1 MSVPLMESPV
11 PIFRSFF
18 KKRSV
23 QSRRLILESL
33 EDRRLLSANTPAA
46 DAVAPS
52 GPTGAATKIREQ
64 IVITTE
70 PITAGELSELPA
82 SIETVEAGTTIY
94 VSIWVKNTDGSAN
107 GISSTYCDLKYTTD
121 RVTAGTYTPSPV
133 FSQLVMASSSA
144 DGTVSFFGGSASLGT
159 FYGVDSWAQTGTYS
173 FTADQGA
180 TATFWNWTP
189 TIDGREQ
196 PSAGTARRG
205 DGVIY
210 TDEIDFSS
218 VSISI
223 TGGGLEPITDVNL
236 TGWSGVYDGAPHTV
250 TLSDP
255 YAATDTIRY
264 TYNGVTYTAPP
275 SFTEVGTYTVGASVS
290 RAGYSDWTGSATV
303 VIGRAPITDVS
314 LTGWSGVYDGTPH
327 TVTLSDPYAA
337 TDTIRYTYN
346 GVTYTAPPSFTEV
359 GTYTVGASV
368 SRAGYS
374 DWTGSATVVIAES
387 RFADLTVTGMTMR
400 SKYDPSKE
408 MSGYTADP
416 EDSLQLV
423 FTVANQGEA
432 DVRLPFYNSTAV
444 YDASGRLVFRRTSS
458 SAAPYESLI
467 YGGYYDDGSPALAAG
482 ETAVQTITIG
492 KMAAGTYTVVYS
504 VDNRDKVA
512 ESDKTNNLR
521 SWQFTVEDPQYA
533 LAASNLVLTEKDSD
547 EELVEIE
554 TTEAIAAHW
563 NLSNTGEREFTAG
576 KSAITSAVTLAR
588 RAADGTYSDLI
599 YDDCRF
605 SRTEGLSVGGTA
617 RTGMT
622 LGRLAAGEYRLTV
635 TVDPRGD
642 YDADL
647 SDNTLVRY
655 FTVSAPAPKPA
666 ELHVGEL
673 SVYTAE
679 SAYISGYPILKGTLT
694 FTNTGAYATGL
705 SSPHIYT
712 RVTLYDM
719 TRGVTVRTHNG
730 FEYCYLG
737 SLAAGESG
745 TNVITFGALP
755 VGEYRLDVLVD
766 SHERVTQTTRLY
778 NEKSFTF
785 TVPLSAAAFFFD
797 PLAGTSPDVFD
808 DFEFLETL

>member
-1 MSVPLMESPV
+1 MESPV

-52 GPTGAATKIREQ
+52 GPTGAAAKIREQ

-303 VIGRAPITDVS
+303 VI
-314 LTGWSGVYDGTPH
+314 
-327 TVTLSDPYAA
+327 
-337 TDTIRYTYN
+337 
-346 GVTYTAPPSFTEV
+346 
-359 GTYTVGASV
+359 
-368 SRAGYS
+368 
-374 DWTGSATVVIAES
+374 AES

-504 VDNRDKVA
+504 VDNRGKVA

>member
-1 MSVPLMESPV
+1 MESPV

-52 GPTGAATKIREQ
+52 GPTGAAAKIREQ

-303 VIGRAPITDVS
+303 VI
-314 LTGWSGVYDGTPH
+314 
-327 TVTLSDPYAA
+327 
-337 TDTIRYTYN
+337 
-346 GVTYTAPPSFTEV
+346 
-359 GTYTVGASV
+359 
-368 SRAGYS
+368 
-374 DWTGSATVVIAES
+374 AES

-482 ETAVQTITIG
+482 EKAVQTITIG
-492 KMAAGTYTVVYS
+492 KMAAGAYTVVYS
-504 VDNRDKVA
+504 VDNRGKVA

>member
-1 MSVPLMESPV
+1 MESPV

-52 GPTGAATKIREQ
+52 GPTGAAAKIREQ

-144 DGTVSFFGGSASLGT
+144 DGTVSFVGGSASLGT

-314 LTGWSGVYDGTPH
+314 LAGWSGVYDGAPH

-400 SKYDPSKE
+400 NKYDPSKE

-504 VDNRDKVA
+504 VDNRGKVA

-808 DFEFLETL
+808 DFDFLETL

>member
-1 MSVPLMESPV
+1 MESPV

-314 LTGWSGVYDGTPH
+314 LAGWSGVYDGAPH
-327 TVTLSDPYAA
+327 TVPLSDPYAA

>member
-1 MSVPLMESPV
+1 MESPV

-52 GPTGAATKIREQ
+52 GPTGAAAKIREQ

-223 TGGGLEPITDVNL
+223 TGGGLEPITDVSL
-236 TGWSGVYDGAPHTV
+236 AGWSGVYDGA
-250 TLSDP
+250 
-255 YAATDTIRY
+255 
-264 TYNGVTYTAPP
+264 
-275 SFTEVGTYTVGASVS
+275 
-290 RAGYSDWTGSATV
+290 
-303 VIGRAPITDVS
+303 
-314 LTGWSGVYDGTPH
+314 PH

>member
-1 MSVPLMESPV
+1 M
-11 PIFRSFF
+11 
-18 KKRSV
+18 
-23 QSRRLILESL
+23 
-33 EDRRLLSANTPAA
+33 
-46 DAVAPS
+46 
-52 GPTGAATKIREQ
+52 
-64 IVITTE
+64 
-70 PITAGELSELPA
+70 
-82 SIETVEAGTTIY
+82 
-94 VSIWVKNTDGSAN
+94 
-107 GISSTYCDLKYTTD
+107 
-121 RVTAGTYTPSPV
+121 
-133 FSQLVMASSSA
+133 
-144 DGTVSFFGGSASLGT
+144 
-159 FYGVDSWAQTGTYS
+159 
-173 FTADQGA
+173 
-180 TATFWNWTP
+180 
-189 TIDGREQ
+189 
-196 PSAGTARRG
+196 
-205 DGVIY
+205 
-210 TDEIDFSS
+210 
-218 VSISI
+218 
-223 TGGGLEPITDVNL
+223 
-236 TGWSGVYDGAPHTV
+236 

-255 YAATDTIRY
+255 
-264 TYNGVTYTAPP
+264 
-275 SFTEVGTYTVGASVS
+275 
-290 RAGYSDWTGSATV
+290 
-303 VIGRAPITDVS
+303 
-314 LTGWSGVYDGTPH
+314 H
-327 TVTLSDPYAA
+327 AA

-416 EDSLQLV
+416 EDSLQLI

-458 SAAPYESLI
+458 SAAPYESLV

-482 ETAVQTITIG
+482 GSVAQTITIG
-492 KMAAGTYTVVYS
+492 KMAAGTYTVVYA
-504 VDNRDKVA
+504 VDNRGRVA

-521 SWQFTVEDPQYA
+521 NWQFTVEDPQYA

-673 SVYTAE
+673 SVYTTE

-797 PLAGTSPDVFD
+797 PLAETSPDVFD

>member
-1 MSVPLMESPV
+1 MESPV

-52 GPTGAATKIREQ
+52 GPTGAAAKIREQ

-94 VSIWVKNTDGSAN
+94 VSIWVKNTDGSVN

-210 TDEIDFSS
+210 TDEVDFSS

-236 TGWSGVYDGAPHTV
+236 TGWSGVYDGA
-250 TLSDP
+250 
-255 YAATDTIRY
+255 
-264 TYNGVTYTAPP
+264 
-275 SFTEVGTYTVGASVS
+275 
-290 RAGYSDWTGSATV
+290 
-303 VIGRAPITDVS
+303 
-314 LTGWSGVYDGTPH
+314 PH

-492 KMAAGTYTVVYS
+492 KMAAGAYTVVYS

-635 TVDPRGD
+635 TVDPQGD

>member
-1 MSVPLMESPV
+1 MSVTLMESPV

-52 GPTGAATKIREQ
+52 GPTGAAAKIREQ

-144 DGTVSFFGGSASLGT
+144 DGTVSFVGGSASLGT

-314 LTGWSGVYDGTPH
+314 LAGWSGVYDGAPH

-400 SKYDPSKE
+400 NKYDPSKE

-504 VDNRDKVA
+504 VDNRGKVA

-808 DFEFLETL
+808 DFDFLETL

>member
-1 MSVPLMESPV
+1 M
-11 PIFRSFF
+11 
-18 KKRSV
+18 
-23 QSRRLILESL
+23 
-33 EDRRLLSANTPAA
+33 
-46 DAVAPS
+46 
-52 GPTGAATKIREQ
+52 
-64 IVITTE
+64 
-70 PITAGELSELPA
+70 
-82 SIETVEAGTTIY
+82 
-94 VSIWVKNTDGSAN
+94 
-107 GISSTYCDLKYTTD
+107 
-121 RVTAGTYTPSPV
+121 
-133 FSQLVMASSSA
+133 
-144 DGTVSFFGGSASLGT
+144 
-159 FYGVDSWAQTGTYS
+159 
-173 FTADQGA
+173 
-180 TATFWNWTP
+180 
-189 TIDGREQ
+189 
-196 PSAGTARRG
+196 
-205 DGVIY
+205 
-210 TDEIDFSS
+210 
-218 VSISI
+218 
-223 TGGGLEPITDVNL
+223 
-236 TGWSGVYDGAPHTV
+236 
-250 TLSDP
+250 
-255 YAATDTIRY
+255 
-264 TYNGVTYTAPP
+264 
-275 SFTEVGTYTVGASVS
+275 
-290 RAGYSDWTGSATV
+290 
-303 VIGRAPITDVS
+303 IGRAPITDVS
-314 LTGWSGVYDGTPH
+314 LTGWSGVYDGAPH

-755 VGEYRLDVLVD
+755 AGEYRLDVLVD